1 MIIPNK
7 YCGVNASAG
16 LLYTQQV
23 ILLRKKYLN
32 FGDFITLF
40 AEMDRKSDFD
50 NKKSDFIST
59 SSVVVKSAHRLV

>member
-1 MIIPNK
+1 M
-7 YCGVNASAG
+7 
-16 LLYTQQV
+16 
-23 ILLRKKYLN
+23 KKYLN

-40 AEMDRKSDFD
+40 AEMDSKSDFD